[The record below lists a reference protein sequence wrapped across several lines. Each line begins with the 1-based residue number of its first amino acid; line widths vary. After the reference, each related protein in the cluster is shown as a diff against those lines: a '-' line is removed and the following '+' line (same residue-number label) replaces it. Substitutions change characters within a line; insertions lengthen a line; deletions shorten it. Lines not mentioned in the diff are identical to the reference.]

1 MNSTLV
7 QCAPCRSFAE
17 EKVVTKNRMLRCLYF
32 HAAAPLALQYRW
44 SGFVSYH

>member
-1 MNSTLV
+1 
-7 QCAPCRSFAE
+7 
-17 EKVVTKNRMLRCLYF
+17 MLRCLYF